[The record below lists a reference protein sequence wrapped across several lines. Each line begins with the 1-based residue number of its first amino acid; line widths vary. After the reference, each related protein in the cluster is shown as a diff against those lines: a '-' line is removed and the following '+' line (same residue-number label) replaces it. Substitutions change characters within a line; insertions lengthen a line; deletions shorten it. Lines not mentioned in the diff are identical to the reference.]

1 MPRYTKEQRDKVTAA
16 VDAECKRL
24 MEEVDADVE
33 RELRSDAREVQRLTQ
48 IIIDAQRALDHLDG
62 VIALETWDDDEIPAA
77 VRGAALAVR
86 FRLERL
92 HPDFHR
98 DEPLPPRHG

>member
-1 MPRYTKEQRDKVTAA
+1 MASHDHTD
-16 VDAECKRL
+16 
-24 MEEVDADVE
+24 MEPGCYRCEVE
-33 RELRSDAREVQRLTQ
+33 RDEETREVQRLTQ
-48 IIIDAQRALDHLDG
+48 IILDARKALDHLDG

-98 DEPLPPRHG
+98 SDA

>member
-1 MPRYTKEQRDKVTAA
+1 MATHDHTS
-16 VDAECKRL
+16 
-24 MEEVDADVE
+24 MEPGCYRCEVE
-33 RELRSDAREVQRLTQ
+33 RDEETREVQRLTQ
-48 IIIDAQRALDHLDG
+48 IILDARKALDHLDG
-62 VIALETWDDDEIPAA
+62 VIALETWDDDEIPAR

-98 DEPLPPRHG
+98 SES

>member
-16 VDAECKRL
+16 VEAEVQRL
-24 MEEVDADVE
+24 MAEAKAEEDTADEVAD
-33 RELRSDAREVQRLTQ
+33 LQTEVQRLTQ
-48 IIIDAQRALDHLDG
+48 IIIDAQKALDHMDG
-62 VIALETWDDDEIPAA
+62 VIALETWDDDHIPPA

-86 FRLERL
+86 YRLERL

-98 DEPLPPRHG
+98 SKS

>member
-1 MPRYTKEQRDKVTAA
+1 MENDEYIDLVRDVATPLEDEIRDL
-16 VDAECKRL
+16 V
-24 MEEVDADVE
+24 
-33 RELRSDAREVQRLTQ
+33 REVQRLTQ
-48 IIIDAQRALDHLDG
+48 VIVDAQRALDHLDG

-98 DEPLPPRHG
+98 SET

>member
-1 MPRYTKEQRDKVTAA
+1 MTD
-16 VDAECKRL
+16 
-24 MEEVDADVE
+24 
-33 RELRSDAREVQRLTQ
+33 DAREVQRLTQ
-48 IIIDAQRALDHLDG
+48 IILDAQKALDHLDG
-62 VIALETWDDDEIPAA
+62 VIALETWDDDHIPPA

-98 DEPLPPRHG
+98 SDAP

>member
-1 MPRYTKEQRDKVTAA
+1 MPKAYTELE
-16 VDAECKRL
+16 DAR
-24 MEEVDADVE
+24 
-33 RELRSDAREVQRLTQ
+33 REVQRLTQ
-48 IIIDAQRALDHLDG
+48 IILDAQKALDHLDG

-98 DEPLPPRHG
+98 PEPLPPRHG

>member
-1 MPRYTKEQRDKVTAA
+1 MTD
-16 VDAECKRL
+16 
-24 MEEVDADVE
+24 
-33 RELRSDAREVQRLTQ
+33 DAREVQRLTQ
-48 IIIDAQRALDHLDG
+48 IILDARKALDHLDG
-62 VIALETWDDDEIPAA
+62 VIVLETWDDDEIPAA

-98 DEPLPPRHG
+98 SE

>member
-1 MPRYTKEQRDKVTAA
+1 MPADFNIYENVPA
-16 VDAECKRL
+16 
-24 MEEVDADVE
+24 EEVRDLV
-33 RELRSDAREVQRLTQ
+33 REVQRLTQ
-48 IIIDAQRALDHLDG
+48 IIIDAQKALDHLDG

-98 DEPLPPRHG
+98 SEP

>member
-1 MPRYTKEQRDKVTAA
+1 MSAHDRAGEAIQ
-16 VDAECKRL
+16 L
-24 MEEVDADVE
+24 SQ
-33 RELRSDAREVQRLTQ
+33 ELLAEVQRLTQ
-48 IIIDAQRALDHLDG
+48 IIIDAQKALDNLDG

-98 DEPLPPRHG
+98 SDG